1 MFRRREVLG
10 LFLFGIILSGAI
22 CYAEEPLENQQLL
35 NEIQGLKQMLLE
47 QQERIEGL
55 ERKVSRQ
62 GQVSGALEPASAPE
76 LSELDQRIDKHL
88 AEKYPQVEILK
99 GLEMGIGTT
108 VVVQGTGNANT
119 DGQPRS
125 KDATEASYSLDLTFL
140 KKFDNFGQGFVHFQ
154 SGQGEGLDR
163 NLKVFS
169 SVNADADD
177 DVNLRTTEAWYEQYL
192 HLRGAPL
199 TITFGK
205 LNPTL
210 YIDDNIYANDEL
222 TQFLGGIFVN
232 SPAIEF
238 PDNSGAIRLGIVP
251 RDFFDINFLAL
262 SGNADWDDTF
272 DGMFYAGQLNFK
284 PSLLN
289 RDGNYRLLGWINDQ
303 DHTEWLD
310 TTMSKESGYGLG
322 LSIDQELTDI
332 FGVFL
337 RYGWQDPS
345 IYLSS
350 SSGFSLEQ
358 SYSVGGQ
365 LLGKRWGRDSDVLG
379 FAFGQVIP
387 SNSYRKA
394 GAALDPVR
402 KSETESH
409 LELYYN
415 YRLNKYLHLTPDLQ
429 VIWDPYGKDAENG
442 SGTIVVGG
450 MRGQMDF

>member
-1 MFRRREVLG
+1 MICRGRLIG
-10 LFLFGIILSGAI
+10 LLFGIISLSI
-22 CYAEEPLENQQLL
+22 PCYAGEISQNNQLIK
-35 NEIQGLKQMLLE
+35 EINDLKQVVLQ

-55 ERKVSRQ
+55 ERKVDRQ
-62 GQVSGALEPASAPE
+62 GQVSGGLEPASAPE

-88 AEKYPQVEILK
+88 AERYPQVELIR
-99 GLEMGIGTT
+99 GLDMGIGGTF
-108 VVVQGTGNANT
+108 VVQGTNNANA

-140 KKFDNFGQGFVHFQ
+140 KKFDDFGQGFLHFE
-154 SGQGEGLDR
+154 SGQGDGLE
-163 NLKVFS
+163 NKLKVFNN
-169 SVNADADD
+169 VNRDADN
-177 DVNLRTTEAWYEQYL
+177 DVNLRTTELWYEQYL
-192 HLRGAPL
+192 RPRGVPL
-199 TITFGK
+199 TISFGK
-205 LNPTL
+205 LDPTL
-210 YIDDNIYANDEL
+210 YIDDNLYANDET

-238 PDNSGAIRLGIVP
+238 PSNSGAIRLGIVP
-251 RDFFDINFLAL
+251 RDFFDINLVAL
-262 SGNADWDDTF
+262 SGNVDWDDTF

-284 PSLLN
+284 PSLFN
-289 RDGNYRLLGWINDQ
+289 REGNYRLLGWVNDQ

-345 IYLSS
+345 IYLNSS
-350 SSGFSLEQ
+350 SDFSLAQ
-358 SYSVGGQ
+358 SYSLGGQ
-365 LLGKRWGRDSDVLG
+365 FLGKRWGRDSDVLG
-379 FAFGQVIP
+379 FAFGQTIP

-394 GAALDPVR
+394 GAAPDPVR

-442 SGTIVVGG
+442 SGAIVVGG